1 LFSARDKSDGMANA
15 IGEARIPRRRQL
27 GASLPREGD
36 NGLFSESWF
45 PICLSRDLP
54 PGKILGIDFLDGRV
68 VAFRGLSGEVR
79 VMSAYCAHVGADL
92 SVGDIQGDEIRCAF
106 HHWRYNANGVCV
118 ATKVGDPPPPA
129 ACLFK
134 FPSCERY
141 GIVFA
146 YNGETPRFEVPSFP
160 FPDSDLML
168 ATSAIPDLVPTDPWV
183 LSCNTPDMQHIKALH
198 GVTFEVEDPHDDVE
212 WTDHSMLYDFKGR
225 HANGEPIDYR
235 IGIYGNN
242 IYYQSGTIEGR
253 WFGMLTPFSLPRPGH
268 TQVFAVFA
276 ARKSDSDD
284 AATAAFLRAVT
295 ELEMKVVGEDIP
307 IVNTIHFRPG
317 TLTRSDR
324 TLARFFQYL
333 REYPRCHP
341 SADFIN

>member
-1 LFSARDKSDGMANA
+1 MTRMGNGTNVAS
-15 IGEARIPRRRQL
+15 IPRRRQL
-27 GASLPREGD
+27 GAPLPREGE

-45 PICLSRDLP
+45 PICLSRELT
-54 PGKILGIDFLDGRV
+54 PGKIVGADFLDGRV
-68 VAFRGLSGEVR
+68 VAYRGESGEAR

-92 SVGDIQGDEIRCAF
+92 SVGDIQGDTIRCAF
-106 HHWRYNANGVCV
+106 HHWRYDGNGVCV

-134 FPSCERY
+134 FPVCERH

-146 YNGETPRFEVPSFP
+146 YNGEHPRFEVPDFP
-160 FPDSDLML
+160 YPDSEL
-168 ATSAIPDLVPTDPWV
+168 AMNVSSMSELLPVEPWV
-183 LSCNTPDMQHIKALH
+183 ISANTPDMQHIKALH
-198 GVTFEVEDPHDDVE
+198 GVTFEQEDPHSGVE
-212 WTDHSMLYDFKGR
+212 WNDFSMLYDFKGR
-225 HANGEPIDYR
+225 HAQGQPIDYR

-253 WFGMLTPFSLPRPGH
+253 WFGAITPFGLPRPGFSK
-268 TQVFAVFA
+268 VFAIIA
-276 ARKSDSDD
+276 ARKDEGDEAS
-284 AATAAFLRAVT
+284 TAAFLRAVT
-295 ELEMKVVGEDIP
+295 KLEYDVMGEDIP
-307 IVNTIHFRPG
+307 IMNTIHFRPG
-317 TLTRSDR
+317 TLTKSDR

>member
-1 LFSARDKSDGMANA
+1 MGNGISEA
-15 IGEARIPRRRQL
+15 IVPRRRQL
-27 GASLPREGD
+27 GAPLPHEGE

-45 PICLSRDLP
+45 PICLSREIP
-54 PGKILGIDFLDGRV
+54 AGKILGVDFLDGRV
-68 VAFRGLSGEVR
+68 VAYRGTNGEAR

-92 SVGDIQGDEIRCAF
+92 SVGDIQGDTIRCAF
-106 HHWRYNANGVCV
+106 HHWQYDGNGVCV
-118 ATKVGDPPPPA
+118 ATKVGDPPPKA

-134 FPSCERY
+134 FPTCERY

-146 YNGETPRFEVPSFP
+146 YNGEHPRFEIPDFP
-160 FPDSDLML
+160 FPDSEL
-168 ATSAIPDLVPTDPWV
+168 ALNASVLPEVVPTDPWV

-198 GVTFEVEDPHDDVE
+198 GITFEQDDPHESVE

-225 HANGEPIDYR
+225 HALGEPIDYR

-253 WFGMLTPFSLPRPGH
+253 WFGAITPFALPRPAQ
-268 TQVFAVFA
+268 TRVFAIIA
-276 ARKSDSDD
+276 ARKDEGDEAS
-284 AATAAFLRAVT
+284 TAAFLRAVT

-317 TLTRSDR
+317 TLTRSDK

-333 REYPRCHP
+333 RDYPRCHP
-341 SADFIN
+341 SAEFIT

>member
-1 LFSARDKSDGMANA
+1 M
-15 IGEARIPRRRQL
+15 PRRRQL
-27 GASLPREGD
+27 GAPLPREGE

-45 PICLSRDLP
+45 PICLSREIP
-54 PGKILGIDFLDGRV
+54 AGKILGADFLDGRV
-68 VAFRGLSGEVR
+68 VAYRGANGEAR

-92 SVGDIQGDEIRCAF
+92 SVGDIQGDTIRCAF
-106 HHWRYNANGVCV
+106 HHWRYDGNGVCV

-134 FPSCERY
+134 FPACERH

-146 YNGETPRFEVPSFP
+146 YNGEHPRFEVPDFP
-160 FPDSDLML
+160 YPDSELMMNV
-168 ATSAIPDLVPTDPWV
+168 SAFPQITPTDPWV

-198 GVTFEVEDPHDDVE
+198 GVTFDQEDPHDSVE

-225 HANGEPIDYR
+225 HAKGQPIEYR
-235 IGIYGNN
+235 IGIFGNN
-242 IYYQSGTIEGR
+242 IFYQSGTIEGR
-253 WFGMLTPFSLPRPGH
+253 WFGAMTPFGLPRPGQ
-268 TQVFAVFA
+268 TRVFAIIA
-276 ARKSDSDD
+276 ARKDEGDEAS
-284 AATAAFLRAVT
+284 TAAFLRAVT
-295 ELEMKVVGEDIP
+295 QLEMEVVGEDIP

-333 REYPRCHP
+333 RDYPRCHP